1 MTEDEKQSVIMQT
14 IDAYLAEVDTDE
26 AELDSD
32 DLAWAIVH
40 ALGVAEKSER
50 A

>member
-14 IDAYLAEVDTDE
+14 IDAYLAGVDTD
-26 AELDSD
+26 AADLDSD

-40 ALGVAEKSER
+40 SLRVAENS
-50 A
+50 

>member
-1 MTEDEKQSVIMQT
+1 MTRDEKQSVIMQA

-26 AELDSD
+26 ADLDFD

-40 ALGVAEKSER
+40 ALSVAEKS
-50 A
+50 